1 MRKMYIQLYCI
12 FLSFATTISISKKK
26 KWSVNQASLTE
37 VFEELS
43 IFVIV

>member
-26 KWSVNQASLTE
+26 KNDLLTKPP
-37 VFEELS
+37 
-43 IFVIV
+43 

>member
-26 KWSVNQASLTE
+26 NDLLTKPP
-37 VFEELS
+37 
-43 IFVIV
+43 